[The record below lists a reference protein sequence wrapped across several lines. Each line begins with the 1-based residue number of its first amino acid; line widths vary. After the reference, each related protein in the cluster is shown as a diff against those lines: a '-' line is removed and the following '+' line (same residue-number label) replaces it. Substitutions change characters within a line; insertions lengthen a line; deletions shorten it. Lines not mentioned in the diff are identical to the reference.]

1 MSSVLTQ
8 PVREDMEEPKDKSYS
23 PRRIETMVDD
33 MIRNSPPMSPVL
45 SPAFEREILQGYW
58 NQRLEPNTKPILSP
72 VYVRKTG
79 EQSPS
84 ADIGQRSKELHG
96 SESAVPGGTIPTGRG
111 KESQILNK
119 GVPVGSHDPSLGAAD
134 LNRKEARHFSNG
146 FGKAILTSRR
156 EQSHIPCEG
165 ATAMT
170 GAQLDMHHTRT
181 ASLERSMAGYN
192 DDRGSKG
199 PDIRPEVSRYSS
211 SDGFMGNGSQ
221 DPTLRNDQSI
231 RWSNIAGQGQHMGL
245 VQTSI
250 HNSLPSA
257 SHIPSSVKDNRDLGV
272 QRNERQAFM
281 ESQRTNYGDG
291 LISKHT
297 YEAEMPGFNPELNT
311 NMGGYTRIQEEK
323 ITGITNGLGVQGGG
337 SQSLGLPYPY
347 PVDSAIKYMHGNART
362 QNSMPPIDAVL
373 NHGSTSGFT
382 EWRQTDG
389 PRVNGGR
396 NYQQGINQIPQ
407 EHQVRGY
414 VNQARRPC
422 IIPDRFDGSIPWRDY
437 KEHFEACAAINDW
450 AVKYKARFLAASLKG
465 VAQQVLG
472 DKSEPSY
479 HELMQLLERRFGPG
493 QRAEVYLA
501 ELRGRQR
508 KPNESIQELGHAI
521 RRLTALAYPE
531 LARDAQDRLGKTH
544 FIDAEPDKEI
554 RVGIYR
560 ANPAS
565 LDEAIRIALEI
576 ESFMETERMQ
586 HGVHRS
592 RQVRSLEGNS
602 QRVEEEL
609 SRMRQHIQELEKELK
624 SSKEYARK
632 PNVRYRCWHCG
643 QPGHIMRN
651 CRVRKQNKRQRSQE
665 TTSET
670 VVAQRNN
677 TDDRNWREQTI
688 RSGRIHDRNATKNG
702 MRRFHDAVK
711 PTVSER
717 HVRRSHSARTE
728 TKGWENPQR
737 YSVSFDRPFNHNDCR
752 RYRRSGDHTG
762 QNMGAKKKRIKGT
775 RVDGKEKDNSSF
787 SQASMPTLGTEQCR
801 KTRTR
806 GNNTEVKESTI
817 PQSHKKRD
825 DPRRQD
831 VGDQSSK
838 LRTDR
843 AIEGLFASG
852 FVAGMEVDFLID
864 TGSPEAFIS
873 MSIYQSIPSHRRPTL
888 QPMPDVVRQA
898 GGQPLPTRGR
908 VVTEIQIGNH
918 KEEMDLIVADL
929 SGAAIVGLDFLIKQG
944 LSVDLEHMELRK
956 GGRATPCY
964 DKTGQKLCARLLM
977 SQSVTVP
984 AGHEVFA
991 NARIK
996 GKYTDDWQCSA
1007 LVEPTDRNKLAEKGF
1022 LLAKTLVSVKC
1033 PIVPIRLC
1041 SPGNDVVEL
1050 RKGEDAGVI
1059 YKSDYKQIVDDA
1071 TKKSNTLSVDRPA
1084 VDGSYELPE
1093 HLVDLHI
1100 KGCEELSAQEGN
1112 LLAKL
1117 LWKYRDVF
1125 LIGPL
1130 DLGRYHY
1137 VGHSIH
1143 TQDAVPLTERFR
1155 RLSVFQQDIAD
1166 TVVHFW
1172 AMLCP
1177 RRGWQPTLVK
1187 SSVSRIGRPLLRKL
1201 REYKCRSCTRV
1212 FTNLPNLR
1220 RYGKERHEDRCFN
1233 CSQCSKS
1240 QSPGSV
1246 SIDAG
1251 GSPVSQP
1258 ATEQEPAKR
1267 GGKDLKLLGLPS
1279 SDDEGESEQM
1289 EGKRVRVV
1297 TEEEVQEV
1305 FRDGN
1310 LVERITIK
1318 REYAKDD

>member
-8 PVREDMEEPKDKSYS
+8 PDRKDMEEPKDKSYS
-23 PRRIETMVDD
+23 PRRIETMVDERTQD
-33 MIRNSPPMSPVL
+33 SPSLSPPIL
-45 SPAFEREILQGYW
+45 SPAYKAGMLQGYR
-58 NQRLEPNTKPILSP
+58 NQDLEPTMPTLSP

-84 ADIGQRSKELHG
+84 EDIGQRSEELHG

-146 FGKAILTSRR
+146 FDKQGKAILTSRR

-199 PDIRPEVSRYSS
+199 PDIRPEVSRYPSM
-211 SDGFMGNGSQ
+211 DGFVGNGSQ
-221 DPTLRNDQSI
+221 DRTLRNDQSI
-231 RWSNIAGQGQHMGL
+231 QWSNSAGQGQHMGL

-257 SHIPSSVKDNRDLGV
+257 SHIPSSVMDNMDLGV
-272 QRNERQAFM
+272 RRSERPAFM

-297 YEAEMPGFNPELNT
+297 YEDEMPGFNPELNT
-311 NMGGYTRIQEEK
+311 NMGGYTRIQEK
-323 ITGITNGLGVQGGG
+323 IAGITNGLGEQGGG

-382 EWRQTDG
+382 EWRQANG

-396 NYQQGINQIPQ
+396 NYQQYINQIPQ

-450 AVKYKARFLAASLKG
+450 AVKEKARFLAASLKG

-479 HELMQLLERRFGPG
+479 HELTQLLERRFGPG

-531 LARDAQDRLGKTH
+531 LARDTQDRLGKTH

-554 RVGIYR
+554 RMGIYR

-576 ESFMETERMQ
+576 ESFMETERMR

-632 PNVRYRCWHCG
+632 PSVRYRCWHCG

-670 VVAQRNN
+670 VVARRNN
-677 TDDRNWREQTI
+677 TDDRSWREQTI
-688 RSGRIHDRNATKNG
+688 
-702 MRRFHDAVK
+702 
-711 PTVSER
+711 
-717 HVRRSHSARTE
+717 
-728 TKGWENPQR
+728 
-737 YSVSFDRPFNHNDCR
+737 
-752 RYRRSGDHTG
+752 
-762 QNMGAKKKRIKGT
+762 
-775 RVDGKEKDNSSF
+775 
-787 SQASMPTLGTEQCR
+787 
-801 KTRTR
+801 
-806 GNNTEVKESTI
+806 
-817 PQSHKKRD
+817 
-825 DPRRQD
+825 
-831 VGDQSSK
+831 
-838 LRTDR
+838 
-843 AIEGLFASG
+843 
-852 FVAGMEVDFLID
+852 
-864 TGSPEAFIS
+864 
-873 MSIYQSIPSHRRPTL
+873 
-888 QPMPDVVRQA
+888 
-898 GGQPLPTRGR
+898 
-908 VVTEIQIGNH
+908 
-918 KEEMDLIVADL
+918 
-929 SGAAIVGLDFLIKQG
+929 
-944 LSVDLEHMELRK
+944 
-956 GGRATPCY
+956 
-964 DKTGQKLCARLLM
+964 
-977 SQSVTVP
+977 
-984 AGHEVFA
+984 
-991 NARIK
+991 
-996 GKYTDDWQCSA
+996 
-1007 LVEPTDRNKLAEKGF
+1007 
-1022 LLAKTLVSVKC
+1022 
-1033 PIVPIRLC
+1033 
-1041 SPGNDVVEL
+1041 
-1050 RKGEDAGVI
+1050 
-1059 YKSDYKQIVDDA
+1059 
-1071 TKKSNTLSVDRPA
+1071 
-1084 VDGSYELPE
+1084 
-1093 HLVDLHI
+1093 
-1100 KGCEELSAQEGN
+1100 
-1112 LLAKL
+1112 
-1117 LWKYRDVF
+1117 
-1125 LIGPL
+1125 
-1130 DLGRYHY
+1130 
-1137 VGHSIH
+1137 
-1143 TQDAVPLTERFR
+1143 
-1155 RLSVFQQDIAD
+1155 
-1166 TVVHFW
+1166 
-1172 AMLCP
+1172 
-1177 RRGWQPTLVK
+1177 
-1187 SSVSRIGRPLLRKL
+1187 
-1201 REYKCRSCTRV
+1201 
-1212 FTNLPNLR
+1212 
-1220 RYGKERHEDRCFN
+1220 
-1233 CSQCSKS
+1233 
-1240 QSPGSV
+1240 
-1246 SIDAG
+1246 
-1251 GSPVSQP
+1251 
-1258 ATEQEPAKR
+1258 
-1267 GGKDLKLLGLPS
+1267 
-1279 SDDEGESEQM
+1279 
-1289 EGKRVRVV
+1289 
-1297 TEEEVQEV
+1297 
-1305 FRDGN
+1305 
-1310 LVERITIK
+1310 
-1318 REYAKDD
+1318 

>member
-1 MSSVLTQ
+1 MTSVQTQ
-8 PVREDMEEPKDKSYS
+8 PVRKDMEEPKDKSYS

-33 MIRNSPPMSPVL
+33 RTRDSPSLSPLIL
-45 SPAFEREILQGYW
+45 SPAYKTGMLQGYR
-58 NQRLEPNTKPILSP
+58 NQDLEPTMPTLSP

-84 ADIGQRSKELHG
+84 EDIGQRSKESHG
-96 SESAVPGGTIPTGRG
+96 SESAVHGGTIPTGRG
-111 KESQILNK
+111 KESQIINE
-119 GVPVGSHDPSLGAAD
+119 GVLVGSHDQSLGAAD
-134 LNRKEARHFSNG
+134 LTRKEARHFSNG
-146 FGKAILTSRR
+146 FDKQGKAILTSRR

-170 GAQLDMHHTRT
+170 GAQMDMHHTRT
-181 ASLERSMAGYN
+181 ASLERSMAVYN

-199 PDIRPEVSRYSS
+199 PDIRPEVSRYPSM
-211 SDGFMGNGSQ
+211 DGFMGNVSQ

-272 QRNERQAFM
+272 QRNGRQAFI

-291 LISKHT
+291 LTSKHT

-311 NMGGYTRIQEEK
+311 NMGGYTRIQEEN
-323 ITGITNGLGVQGGG
+323 IAGITNGIGVQGGG

-347 PVDSAIKYMHGNART
+347 PVDSAIKDKHGNARA

-373 NHGSTSGFT
+373 NHGITSGFT
-382 EWRQTDG
+382 EWRQADG

-450 AVKYKARFLAASLKG
+450 ADKEKARFLAASMKG

-479 HELMQLLERRFGPG
+479 HELTQLLERRFGPG

-576 ESFMETERMQ
+576 ESCMETERMR

-602 QRVEEEL
+602 QRVEEEI

-632 PNVRYRCWHCG
+632 PSVRYRCWHCG

-651 CRVRKQNKRQRSQE
+651 CRVKKQNKRQRSQG

-670 VVAQRNN
+670 VVARRNN

-688 RSGRIHDRNATKNG
+688 RSGRIHDRNASKSG
-702 MRRFHDAVK
+702 MRRFHDVVK
-711 PTVSER
+711 PTVSQR
-717 HVRRSHSARTE
+717 HVRSSHSARTE

-737 YSVSFDRPFNHNDCR
+737 YSVSFDRPSNHNDCR
-752 RYRRSGDHTG
+752 KYRRSGDHTG
-762 QNMGAKKKRIKGT
+762 QNMGAKKKRIKST

-801 KTRTR
+801 KTRTL

-843 AIEGLFASG
+843 AIEGLFVCG

-864 TGSPEAFIS
+864 TGSSETFIS

-918 KEEMDLIVADL
+918 KEKMEVIVADL

-964 DKTGQKLCARLLM
+964 DKTGQKLCARLIM

-984 AGHEVFA
+984 VGHEVFA

-996 GKYTDDWQCSA
+996 GKYTDDWRCSA
-1007 LVEPTDRNKLAEKGF
+1007 LVEPTDRNKLAEKGL

-1033 PIVPIRLC
+1033 PLVPIRLC
-1041 SPGNDVVEL
+1041 NPGNDVVEL
-1050 RKGEDAGVI
+1050 RRGEDAGVI
-1059 YKSDYKQIVDDA
+1059 YKIDSKQIVDDA
-1071 TKKSNTLSVDRPA
+1071 TKKSNTLSVDKPA
-1084 VDGSYELPE
+1084 VDGGYELHE
-1093 HLVDLHI
+1093 HLVDLHSRS
-1100 KGCEELSAQEGN
+1100 CEELSEQEGN
-1112 LLAKL
+1112 LLANL
-1117 LWKYRDVF
+1117 LWDYRDVF
-1125 LIGPL
+1125 SIGPH

-1155 RLSVFQQDIAD
+1155 RVSVFQRDIAD
-1166 TVVHFW
+1166 KVVQFW

-1177 RRGWQPTLVK
+1177 RRGWQPTPVK
-1187 SSVSRIGRPLLRKL
+1187 SSVSRIAWFG
-1201 REYKCRSCTRV
+1201 
-1212 FTNLPNLR
+1212 
-1220 RYGKERHEDRCFN
+1220 
-1233 CSQCSKS
+1233 
-1240 QSPGSV
+1240 
-1246 SIDAG
+1246 
-1251 GSPVSQP
+1251 
-1258 ATEQEPAKR
+1258 
-1267 GGKDLKLLGLPS
+1267 
-1279 SDDEGESEQM
+1279 
-1289 EGKRVRVV
+1289 
-1297 TEEEVQEV
+1297 
-1305 FRDGN
+1305 
-1310 LVERITIK
+1310 
-1318 REYAKDD
+1318 